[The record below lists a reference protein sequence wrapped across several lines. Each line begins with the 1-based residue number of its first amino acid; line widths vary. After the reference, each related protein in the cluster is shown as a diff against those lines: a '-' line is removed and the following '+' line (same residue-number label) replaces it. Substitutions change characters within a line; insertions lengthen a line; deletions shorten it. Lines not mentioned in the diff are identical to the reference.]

1 MSDPHFPGLD
11 IRVIEDRDISADLD
25 QAIRS
30 TLVTCFPH
38 HEKIYSKTRRN
49 YTPLAWTVVAVADD
63 GSAASLISVAER
75 RMLLPESGG
84 SLWTAGIGTVS
95 ALPKYRK
102 TGLIGHIMALVLE
115 EADRRGYD
123 IGMLFCKPPLVPVY
137 SRMGWS
143 VHEPPVTIIGTD
155 GTPKVKNPTG
165 EHFAMTRPLKIDPV
179 PSEPVDA
186 AGPDW

>member
-1 MSDPHFPGLD
+1 
-11 IRVIEDRDISADLD
+11 
-25 QAIRS
+25 
-30 TLVTCFPH
+30 
-38 HEKIYSKTRRN
+38 
-49 YTPLAWTVVAVADD
+49 
-63 GSAASLISVAER
+63 
-75 RMLLPESGG
+75 MLLPESGG

-102 TGLIGHIMALVLE
+102 TGLIDLIMSLVLE

-143 VHEPPVTIIGTD
+143 VHEPPVTVVGDD
-155 GTPKVKNPTG
+155 GKPKLKNPTG
-165 EHFAMTRPLKIDPV
+165 EHFAMTRPMKIDPV
-179 PSEPVDA
+179 PDEPVDA